1 MDTYNCILGDLQLIT
16 PINPSI
22 TPPFYREDDSP
33 VNQIKA
39 LTRQMRRAKSQRNRV
54 ETLLTAFYIGEILEI
69 KVETP
74 AERSRCLSQLTAHYS
89 KAAVWIYYLFEFLG
103 VEQIARTRY
112 LTLTMLTKLG
122 LSKYQQLKNEAAA
135 IAGARLQEEE
145 VVDM

>member
-22 TPPFYREDDSP
+22 TPPFDREDDSS

-39 LTRQMRRAKSQRNRV
+39 LTRQMRRAKSQKNRV
-54 ETLLTAFYIGEILEI
+54 ETLLTAFYIGEILEV

-74 AERSRCLSQLTAHYS
+74 AERSRCLGQLTAHYS
-89 KAAVWIYYLFEFLG
+89 KAAVWTYYLFEFLG
-103 VEQIARTRY
+103 IEQIARTRY
-112 LTLTMLTKLG
+112 LTLTMLTKFR
-122 LSKYQQLKNEAAA
+122 LSKYQQLKDEATA